1 MASRPGLVAAAL
13 AVHQRLR
20 AIGQPLR
27 VLLVIALDRRGEAS
41 VSELADEAGLSRFEA
56 SQHLAVLRDSGVVV
70 RRKDGRRQLYRLA
83 DAGQALRIYEEV
95 VGDLAALD
103 GSAREQPSGGTDAA
117 APTLF

>member
-1 MASRPGLVAAAL
+1 MSRSGLVGAAL
-13 AVHQRLR
+13 VIHRRLR

-27 VLLVIALDRRGEAS
+27 VLLVVALERRGEAS
-41 VSELADEAGLSRFEA
+41 VSELAVEAGISRFEA

-83 DAGQALRIYEEV
+83 DAGQALRIYEEI
-95 VGDLAALD
+95 VGDLATLD
-103 GSAREQPSGGTDAA
+103 RSSGVRSDDAADGA